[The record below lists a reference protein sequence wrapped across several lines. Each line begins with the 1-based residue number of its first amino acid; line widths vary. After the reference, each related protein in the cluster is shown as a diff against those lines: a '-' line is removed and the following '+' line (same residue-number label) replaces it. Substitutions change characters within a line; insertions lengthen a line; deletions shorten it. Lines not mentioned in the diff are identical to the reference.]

1 MISKYMVEINENIE
15 KLNKLLVSN
24 DYFKK
29 LEERINKVNELYL
42 KQIEI
47 TTELNSKVMLKDKQ
61 IKEALR
67 IIEEKRGEYDIPE
80 ELEKILKEDE

>member
-1 MISKYMVEINENIE
+1 MTQEEA
-15 KLNKLLVSN
+15 NKLI
-24 DYFKK
+24 
-29 LEERINKVNELYL
+29 LEHWSKEGIAKGWVEEHIKYNAVKEENEEL
-42 KQIEI
+42 KELI
-47 TTELNSKVMLKDKQ
+47 TELNSKIMLKDKQ